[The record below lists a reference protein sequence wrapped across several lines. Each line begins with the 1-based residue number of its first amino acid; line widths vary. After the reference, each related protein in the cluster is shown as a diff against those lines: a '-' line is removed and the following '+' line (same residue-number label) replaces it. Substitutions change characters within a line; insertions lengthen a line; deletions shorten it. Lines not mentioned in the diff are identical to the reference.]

1 MAAEGLAAVVDPA
14 VVAAD
19 SVRLPGDRLDLV
31 GVPLDVIGVQEIEQR
46 LGRQVDSVDSGLLH
60 VVTLNPEYVVASR
73 SSTEFRIAIE
83 HAELSAPDGVG
94 VVLAVRLLNHRRIAR
109 VTGVELA
116 NWLLTSEGLERA
128 RVFLLGTPA
137 SVAELQ
143 GRHPLRVVGRWGAGS
158 PDPVDDVESIARIR
172 ERGANVVL
180 VGYGAPAQVIWIQR
194 NRAALADAG
203 VRVAVGVGGAL
214 DYLAGSVSCAPELV
228 RALGL
233 EWAYRLVREPWRWR
247 RQLALPLFAF
257 LVVRTWFERAI
268 SKG

>member
-1 MAAEGLAAVVDPA
+1 MSDSASRNLSNSSNSLFGMLAPRQLRLPWLRRRDERAAGAHLAAVADSVADSVAAEGLAAVVDPA

-116 NWLLTSEGLERA
+116 NWLLTSERA
-128 RVFLLGTPA
+128 RTCARLPIGYACFGGRASGAT
-137 SVAELQ
+137 SVASRRSLGSGQ
-143 GRHPLRVVGRWGAGS
+143 SRSGR
-158 PDPVDDVESIARIR
+158 
-172 ERGANVVL
+172 
-180 VGYGAPAQVIWIQR
+180 
-194 NRAALADAG
+194 
-203 VRVAVGVGGAL
+203 
-214 DYLAGSVSCAPELV
+214 
-228 RALGL
+228 
-233 EWAYRLVREPWRWR
+233 
-247 RQLALPLFAF
+247 
-257 LVVRTWFERAI
+257 
-268 SKG
+268 